1 MVAAMMKLS
10 RRQSQV
16 LSLLSTGIGVE
27 DVAAVLKISDKTV
40 ASHVSAVYRKLA
52 VRNRTQ
58 ALNVARQ
65 EGLIG
70 QGRRVA

>member
-1 MVAAMMKLS
+1 MMKLS